1 MALPPQNK
9 PRRCKRLKQTEETA
23 EFIGIMLGDGNVF
36 SCENEKANVHQV
48 RIATGRKD
56 EEEYA
61 YETIIPLLRNIS
73 GIEPRVLIRKNVI
86 YSCIN
91 SRKFVEE
98 LVRLGFRKGNKIMNR
113 MRIPE
118 WIFSKDRYIRACIRG
133 LVDTDGSVYRLSN
146 HDPHLGRISLK
157 NFNPLLLE
165 DFQKAMLRLGF
176 HPSKIIH
183 KNVFV
188 TRKADLVK
196 YYKEIGSNNPYK
208 RARLALFIAP
218 SSSGQG

>member
-1 MALPPQNK
+1 MPK
-9 PRRCKRLKQTEETA
+9 KCKRLWQSEETA

-61 YETIIPLLRNIS
+61 HETVIPLLRRVS
-73 GIEPRVLIRKNVI
+73 GIEPRILMKKNVV

-98 LVRLGFRKGNKIMNR
+98 LGRIGFRKGNKIRNEAR
-113 MRIPE
+113 MPD
-118 WIFSKDRYIRACIRG
+118 WVFSKDEYLRACIRG

-146 HDPHLGRISLK
+146 QDPHLGRISFK
-157 NFNPLLLE
+157 NFNPLLME
-165 DFQKAMLRLGF
+165 DFQKAMKKLGF
-176 HPSKIIH
+176 HPSKVVH
-183 KNVFV
+183 RNVFL

>member
-1 MALPPQNK
+1 MALPPQNR
-9 PRRCKRLKQTEETA
+9 PRRCKRLKQNQKTA
-23 EFIGIMLGDGNVF
+23 ELIGIILGDGNMY
-36 SCENEKANVHQV
+36 SCENGSANVHQL

-56 EEEYA
+56 EGEYA
-61 YETIIPLLRNIS
+61 ERFIAPLLYEIS
-73 GIEPRVLIRKNVI
+73 GIEPRFLVKKNVI

-91 SRKFVEE
+91 SREFVRE
-98 LVRLGFRKGNKIMNR
+98 LAQNGLKCGDKIRNGA
-113 MRIPE
+113 RIPE
-118 WIFSKDRYIRACIRG
+118 WIFSKEEYLRACVRG
-133 LVDTDGSVYRLSN
+133 LIDTDGSICRLSSQ
-146 HDPHLGRISLK
+146 DPHLGRISFK

-165 DFQKAMLRLGF
+165 DFQKAMLKLGF
-176 HPSKIIH
+176 NPSKAIH
-183 KNVFV
+183 KNIFI